1 MSNEPHI
8 VAARRRAKMLSRQS
22 GQSYQH
28 HLNEVAR
35 EAGRP
40 DWKAFL
46 ENPAP
51 LPGDEP
57 LPSPPGD
64 DHARVDEIT
73 AFKVTDRRR
82 WRRWF
87 GRRTIIVA
95 TVLTLLSGLVAAAA
109 WQQIVTSDIAGD
121 MTVDRM
127 AHGSADF
134 IQRNVP
140 VARNVRI
147 GDMHRVDLV
156 LVDSRAQM
164 ASWTYNVLRFFGY
177 DTRLLF
183 SGARTPEMR
192 QTVKDSPIL
201 MVRMH
206 ANCRTR
212 KWRMAAIVAAT
223 SYDGPPVRTE
233 YYKRPPRI
241 VWMEM
246 SERNR
251 HAVCDEPD
259 STRIP
264 FQETPSEAQI
274 AVQSIPTHDPRMRSD
289 AGDANWYGID
299 LLHPVPIPG
308 NTSSP
313 PWHDVKAPDGWTSA
327 AQVEGWSVPTD
338 DVSGPRLELSL
349 ATRTPQAA
357 VAATRSVADQLVRRF
372 DLGPRSHLLTTA
384 SGYLVMKVRFS
395 PIPRSDR
402 PMSSTL
408 RLVELRQDDDGVTL
422 RVILRGRYT
431 RDVQAWLASKKT

>member
-46 ENPAP
+46 EDPAP

-57 LPSPPGD
+57 LPPPPGD
-64 DHARVDEIT
+64 DHARTKAI
-73 AFKVTDRRR
+73 AAPGRRR
-82 WRRWF
+82 WRRLL
-87 GRRTIIVA
+87 GRRTIVVA
-95 TVLTLLSGLVAAAA
+95 AVLTLLSGLVAAAA
-109 WQQIVTSDIAGD
+109 WQQILTSDIAGD

-140 VARNVRI
+140 VARNVGI

-156 LVDSRAQM
+156 LIDSRAQM
-164 ASWTYNVLRFFGY
+164 AGWTYNVMRLFGY
-177 DTRLLF
+177 DSRILY
-183 SGARTPEMR
+183 SGARTPEM
-192 QTVKDSPIL
+192 QQAVKDNPIL
-201 MVRMH
+201 MERMH

-223 SYDGPPVRTE
+223 SYDGPPVRVE
-233 YYKRPPRI
+233 YYRPPPRI

-259 STRIP
+259 STKIP

-274 AVQSIPTHDPRMRSD
+274 AVQSIPAHDPRMRSD
-289 AGDANWYGID
+289 AGDTDWYGIN
-299 LLHPVPIPG
+299 LLHPAPIPG

-327 AQVEGWSVPTD
+327 AQVEGWDVPTD
-338 DVSGPRLELSL
+338 DTSGPKLELTL

-357 VAATRSVADQLVRRF
+357 VAATKGVAGQLVRRF
-372 DLGPRSHLLTTA
+372 DLGPRSRLLTTA
-384 SGYLVMKVRFS
+384 SGYLVMKIRFS
-395 PIPRSDR
+395 PIPRADR

-408 RLVELRQDDDGVTL
+408 RFIDLRQTDEGVML
-422 RVILRGRYT
+422 RVTLRGRYT
-431 RDVQAWLASKKT
+431 RDVKAWLAKKET